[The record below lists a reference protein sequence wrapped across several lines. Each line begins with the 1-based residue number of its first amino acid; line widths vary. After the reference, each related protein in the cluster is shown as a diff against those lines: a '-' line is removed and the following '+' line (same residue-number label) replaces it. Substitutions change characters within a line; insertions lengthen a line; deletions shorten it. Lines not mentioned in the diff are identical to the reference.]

1 MTHKPSFRQ
10 LLVSILGSRYGRS
23 QKEIGAALGISE
35 KRVSQYLRRGG
46 LKDDEVFEG
55 MLAAIKPPP
64 GAVPVV
70 TGCLEALDALEGQGD
85 LTAEERAR
93 VEENALAFSRLG
105 REAATQMAIGSRA
118 VPPEGYPEPHDLV
131 PARWRAGELFER
143 LERQTEATRPAIVRV
158 GKDYQSWA
166 VCERVC
172 MASARE
178 ASRKVERAAAWASL
192 AEEIAARIPGP
203 EEWRNRIRGY
213 AAAHGANVLR
223 VSGEL
228 KAADT
233 AFERA
238 KHLWRSGSDPA
249 GALDPGRVLDL
260 EASLRRDQR
269 RLDEALSLLDQ
280 AASVGRCPERALI
293 KMGFTLEVMGEYGR
307 ALDTLLRAVPLLDRK
322 SDPRL
327 ENLLHFNLAVNF
339 CHVGRFRDAAELVP
353 PMRELAAE
361 LGDEIDLVRMSWLEG
376 RIAAGLGRP
385 WEARRLLEEA
395 RREFGQRKMSYDIAL
410 ALLEEAALLL
420 DEGRT
425 AEVKALARELTV
437 VFEAKGVHREAL
449 AALRLF
455 YGAAEREEA
464 TAELARRV
472 LHYLYRARYDQGLR
486 FES

>member
-1 MTHKPSFRQ
+1 MVHKPSFRQ
-10 LLVSILGSRYGRS
+10 MLVSILGLRYGRS
-23 QKEIGAALGISE
+23 QKEIAAAIGISE
-35 KRVSQYLRRGG
+35 KRVSQYLRRGS
-46 LKDDEVFEG
+46 LKDHEVFEG
-55 MLAAIKPPP
+55 MLAAIDPPP
-64 GAVPVV
+64 GAVAIV
-70 TGCLEALDALEGQGD
+70 TGCLEALDALERERD
-85 LTAEERAR
+85 LTAGERAL
-93 VEENALAFSRLG
+93 VEEGALAFSRLG
-105 REAATQMAIGSRA
+105 REAGTRMAIGSRA
-118 VPPEGYPEPHDLV
+118 VLAAGYPEPHDLA
-131 PARWRAGELFER
+131 PARWQAEELFER
-143 LERQTEATRPAIVRV
+143 LERQTEATRPAIVRI
-158 GKDYQSWA
+158 GKEYQSWA

-172 MASARE
+172 TASARE

-203 EEWRNRIRGY
+203 EEWRNRVRGY

-228 KAADT
+228 KAADV
-233 AFERA
+233 AFERV

-249 GALDPGRVLDL
+249 GVLDPGRVLDL

-269 RLDEALSLLDQ
+269 QIDEALALLDE

-322 SDPRL
+322 SNPRL

-361 LGDEIDLVRMSWLEG
+361 LGDEIDLVRMTWLEG
-376 RIAAGLGRP
+376 RVAAGLNRSRD
-385 WEARRLLEEA
+385 ARRLLEEA
-395 RREFGQRKMSYDIAL
+395 RREFGRRGMATDAAL
-410 ALLEEAALLL
+410 ALLEEAALFL

-425 AEVKALARELTV
+425 AEVKMLARELTV
-437 VFEAKGVHREAL
+437 VLDAKGVHREAL

-455 YGAAEREEA
+455 QEAAEREEA
-464 TAELARRV
+464 TADLARRV
-472 LHYLYRARYDQGLR
+472 LRYLFRARYDQGLR
-486 FES
+486 FTL